1 MINNEKIKALLGEGP
16 ERAIIAECIYK
27 SDDFRSFSITISDS
41 KDDGFDVPYASFSEH
56 DRAEDLIS
64 LLEKRRSEEYM
75 ESVRELLHTIAEILE
90 GEDLDFT
97 EEDIEAL
104 VRLDKPVIMVSKRR

>member
-1 MINNEKIKALLGEGP
+1 
-16 ERAIIAECIYK
+16 
-27 SDDFRSFSITISDS
+27 
-41 KDDGFDVPYASFSEH
+41 
-56 DRAEDLIS
+56 
-64 LLEKRRSEEYM
+64 M

-97 EEDIEAL
+97 DEDIEAL